1 MIALARTLILAVF
14 CLAATQ
20 LPVRAGTAPGID
32 LSAPPPHALCGLA
45 SRRIERAERIPAGLL
60 RAIGRVESGRWLKAE
75 GVSVAWPWTVYA
87 EGKGRYLPS
96 KRSAKRAILALRAK
110 GVTNIDVG
118 CMQINLG
125 WHGDK
130 FAGLDEV
137 LDPTANTAYAGRF
150 LASLKTET
158 RTWSRA
164 IARYHSRTPRY
175 AEPYAAKVRAMW
187 SKVKRETA
195 EERRRQTAR
204 KWSAR
209 RQTHAIAARANG
221 RARRQAHAVAARARR
236 QAHAVANR
244 ANRPARWRI
253 GR

>member
-1 MIALARTLILAVF
+1 
-14 CLAATQ
+14 
-20 LPVRAGTAPGID
+20 
-32 LSAPPPHALCGLA
+32 
-45 SRRIERAERIPAGLL
+45 
-60 RAIGRVESGRWLKAE
+60 
-75 GVSVAWPWTVYA
+75 
-87 EGKGRYLPS
+87 
-96 KRSAKRAILALRAK
+96 
-110 GVTNIDVG
+110 
-118 CMQINLG
+118 MQINLG